1 MRHAIV
7 AVATGSVLGEDP
19 EIPLAQ
25 LCRTCGVSVEVV
37 VSMVEEGILEPAGTR
52 PGRWRFSADSV
63 RRARTA
69 VRLQRELD
77 LNLAGAALAVDLLD
91 RVERLRARVR
101 ALEARRWGREEPE

>member
-7 AVATGSVLGEDP
+7 AVATGSVIGEDR

-25 LCRTCGVSVEVV
+25 LCRSCGVSVEVV

-101 ALEARRWGREEPE
+101 TLEARRWGREESE